1 MKNKL
6 KSVIVSTDAGIFQ
19 LRNCRC
25 DLNTL
30 QGYTRYCFSNKTG
43 SILVDIEIENIDEE
57 NGVIEGMDTT
67 GNGSIRI
74 ELYI

>member
-6 KSVIVSTDAGIFQ
+6 KLVIVSTDAGISQ

-25 DLNTL
+25 DFNPL

-43 SILVDIEIENIDEE
+43 SILVDVEINNIDEE

-67 GNGSIRI
+67 GNGPIRI
-74 ELYI
+74 ELYM

>member
-6 KSVIVSTDAGIFQ
+6 KSAIVSTDAGISQ

-25 DLNTL
+25 DFNTL

-43 SILVDIEIENIDEE
+43 SILVDIEIDNIDEE
-57 NGVIEGMDTT
+57 NGVIEGMDIS
-67 GNGSIRI
+67 GNETIRI
-74 ELYI
+74 ELYM

>member
-6 KSVIVSTDAGIFQ
+6 KSVFVSTDAGVSQ

-25 DLNTL
+25 DFNTL
-30 QGYTRYCFSNKTG
+30 QGYTRYRFSNKTG
-43 SILVDIEIENIDEE
+43 SILVDVEIDNIDEE
-57 NGVIEGMDTT
+57 NGVIEGMDTA
-67 GNGSIRI
+67 GNGQIRI